1 MSKKIYG
8 VTVGTPMSPAAIAEK
23 LKPVKTVNGVAPDE
37 NGNVN
42 VDGVSAEEKEL
53 IMSLFRNAAY
63 TADMSATLAQLE
75 ALWSGSGE
83 MPDEPDVP
91 GVTTYKV
98 TNNLTNVSTTNAVAT
113 IEQGAIYVASL
124 SADDGY
130 EISGV
135 TVTMGG
141 EDVTATYYA
150 DGAISIPSVTG
161 DIVITAV
168 AEVPASADWS
178 IVYCQDGSDPYDT
191 NNSAH
196 RQVRIDTNNSEF
208 WCVYG
213 YVYNGAERKSNEMYF
228 YTKQGGARGTVNLK
242 TGYTET
248 RTYYLGA
255 YRFYVGKYDISSII
269 TYMLDET
276 QTSFFTTR
284 DPKYDCQNNRQFC
297 YAAQR
302 EITEDMLRAITGIG

>member
-1 MSKKIYG
+1 MG
-8 VTVGTPMSPAAIAEK
+8 VLKVKTEDGFLPVGGGGSGITAAEK
-23 LKPVKTVNGVAPDE
+23 A
-37 NGNVN
+37 
-42 VDGVSAEEKEL
+42 L
-53 IMSLFRNAAY
+53 ILSLLRNAAY
-63 TADMSATLAQLE
+63 TADMRIPLAQLE
-75 ALWSGSGE
+75 SLWSGG
-83 MPDEPDVP
+83 DEPVSPDVP
-91 GVTTYKV
+91 VVIKYKV
-98 TNNLTNVSTTNAVAT
+98 TNNLTNVSTTNAAAT

-141 EDVTATYYA
+141 EDVTATCYA

-178 IVYCQDGSDPYDT
+178 IVYCQDGSDPYDL

-213 YVYNGAERKSNEMYF
+213 YVYNGKDTKSKDMYF
-228 YTKQGGARGTVNLK
+228 YTNQGGARGTVNLK
-242 TGYTET
+242 TEYTET

-255 YRFYVGKYDISSII
+255 YRFYVGKYDISAII
-269 TYMLDET
+269 AYMLDET
-276 QTSFFTTR
+276 QKSFFTTR
-284 DPKYDCQNNRQFC
+284 DPKYDCQNNMFC

-302 EITEDMLRAITGIG
+302 EITEDMLRAITGLE